1 MVDPNVV
8 YFVLV
13 CGLWLAVT
21 SAYIPGTGIV
31 EFISLVVTGAA
42 IFMLAQLPTN
52 WAGVLL
58 LIIGVLSFLM
68 VPLLNHRIARF
79 AEAGLVLQLIG
90 ALILFHGLS
99 LNLLLIGV
107 TIGLSLAYHRL
118 MLLPVLDKARRHTAV
133 IDDNGQ
139 LVGATGYVAKAG
151 EKQGSRYIGAIQVR
165 GEQWSAWSDVPL
177 KMGDEVMVISRD
189 GLQLRVE
196 NAKRKV
202 TSKED

>member
-1 MVDPNVV
+1 MIDPNVV

-21 SAYIPGTGIV
+21 SAYIPGTGVV
-31 EFISLVVTGAA
+31 ELVSLVVTGAA
-42 IFMLAQLPTN
+42 IVMLSQLPTN

-68 VPLLNHRIARF
+68 VPLLNHRIARY

-90 ALILFHGLS
+90 ALILFHGMT

-118 MLLPVLDKARRHTAV
+118 VLLPVLEKARQHTAV

-139 LVGATGYVAKAG
+139 LVGATGYVAKTGA
-151 EKQGSRYIGAIQVR
+151 KQGSRFVGSIQVR
-165 GEQWSAWSDVPL
+165 GEQWTAWSDVPL
-177 KMGDEVMVISRD
+177 KIGDEVMVISRD

-196 NAKRKV
+196 NSKRKV
-202 TSKED
+202 TNDEA